1 MGKSTGVDVGRWG
14 VRLPRGTE
22 MLSGRP
28 FLDPSPTSKLKSRM
42 RKRGNW
48 LVAEPRL
55 PIPTRLEIPTPAPVP
70 TLPQVPNTDVRRRPR
85 PRRAGNHRPIQRRH
99 TVDLHPCRSSMGT
112 RRLRLRR
119 RRRRRRGACPGG
131 SHHPRS
137 SLRRNPNHRPKLPEP
152 TSRSPSRTRDDSS
165 ATDTLPTSTSTLRA
179 RA

>member
-1 MGKSTGVDVGRWG
+1 MGKSTGAGAGRWDM
-14 VRLPRGTE
+14 RLPRGME
-22 MLSGRP
+22 MLSRRP
-28 FLDPSPTSKLKSRM
+28 CLDPSPTSKLKSRM

-48 LVAEPRL
+48 VVAEPRL
-55 PIPTRLEIPTPAPVP
+55 PTPTRLQIQTLAPVP
-70 TLPQVPNTDVRRRPR
+70 TLPQLPNTDVRRRPR
-85 PRRAGNHRPIQRRH
+85 PRRAGKRRPIQRRH

-119 RRRRRRGACPGG
+119 RRQCRRGVCPDG

-152 TSRSPSRTRDDSS
+152 MSRSPSRTRDDSS